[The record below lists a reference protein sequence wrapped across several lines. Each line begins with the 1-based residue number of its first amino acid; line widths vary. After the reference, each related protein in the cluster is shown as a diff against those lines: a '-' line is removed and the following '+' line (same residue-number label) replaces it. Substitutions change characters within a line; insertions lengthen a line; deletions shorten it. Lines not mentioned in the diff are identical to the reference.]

1 MYAKQLP
8 CLLTYDINLYS
19 SKLLKLMANPLNNI
33 TYRNWWIT
41 HTIQSINHNLGVTLY
56 NYFLYTYILGKNNTL
71 FHLN

>member
-1 MYAKQLP
+1 
-8 CLLTYDINLYS
+8 
-19 SKLLKLMANPLNNI
+19 MANPLNNI